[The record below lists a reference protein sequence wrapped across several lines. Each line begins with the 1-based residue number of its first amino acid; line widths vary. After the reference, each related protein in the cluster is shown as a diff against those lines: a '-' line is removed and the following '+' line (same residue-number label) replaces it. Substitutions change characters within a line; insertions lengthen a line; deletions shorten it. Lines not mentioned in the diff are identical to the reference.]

1 MDVEER
7 EDEGGGSEAEE
18 TERSRVSELA
28 VGRSLSLVVAAVGEM
43 RNLLKIRR
51 HFEVRLVRE

>member
-28 VGRSLSLVVAAVGEM
+28 VGRSRSLVVAAVGEM
-43 RNLLKIRR
+43 RSLLKIR
-51 HFEVRLVRE
+51 